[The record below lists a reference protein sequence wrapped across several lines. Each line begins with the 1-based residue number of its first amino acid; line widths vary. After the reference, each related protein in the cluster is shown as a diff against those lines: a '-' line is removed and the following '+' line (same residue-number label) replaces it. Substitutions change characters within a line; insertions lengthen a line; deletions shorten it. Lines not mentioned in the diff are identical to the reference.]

1 MKSELLTGG
10 KLGFDRTAGSTEIQD
25 VHSAS
30 GNRKDGRCIPDP
42 GFFQAGRRCPNGVVR
57 GADIDE
63 VTVIHP
69 LITVDVEYRLAPTAV
84 ARVESVDNRI
94 AL

>member
-1 MKSELLTGG
+1 
-10 KLGFDRTAGSTEIQD
+10 
-25 VHSAS
+25 
-30 GNRKDGRCIPDP
+30 
-42 GFFQAGRRCPNGVVR
+42 
-57 GADIDE
+57 DE

-94 AL
+94 AAGLTGRFDYLRTQRVQRRWGPDGIRHQR